1 MRARKDRSM
10 GSGLVAAGLAVFGAV
25 VLPACKKTVISDKVT
40 PIATEAPKKEGEIV
54 ADEAAAAGGGAAAHG
69 SSGGRASFAWLSSS
83 APSRASAEKSS
94 ACSSGLGAARGGCDT
109 SVACGGGK
117 GA

>member
-54 ADEAAAAGGGAAAHG
+54 ADTVAKIK
-69 SSGGRASFAWLSSS
+69 LV
-83 APSRASAEKSS
+83 
-94 ACSSGLGAARGGCDT
+94 GGCDPNA
-109 SVACGGGK
+109 VIGRK
-117 GA
+117 VQII